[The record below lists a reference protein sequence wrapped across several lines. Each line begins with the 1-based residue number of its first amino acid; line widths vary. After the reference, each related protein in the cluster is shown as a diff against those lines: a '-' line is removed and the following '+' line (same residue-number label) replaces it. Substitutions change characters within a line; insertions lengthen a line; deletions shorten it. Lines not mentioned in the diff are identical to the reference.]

1 MQTGAVLHCLAVC
14 LVPRLSQFGFCVMC
28 DVAGSLSVYETASRN
43 TCTHS
48 ARLVYIICIAVT
60 SPLTAPLSL
69 PRITSQSLLLVSLS
83 VPPQCPVTGPSPP
96 TAATLSFSLDPLD

>member
-28 DVAGSLSVYETASRN
+28 DVAGSLSVYETAS
-43 TCTHS
+43 HS